1 MTQVNELIKTGYK
14 ILKQNSVSTYQLDT
28 ELILSNVLNKSRE
41 QILTGLNKDLSEEIV
56 ESFFKL
62 LLRRARKEP
71 IAYIFREKEFWSKK
85 FFVNNDTLIPR
96 PETEL
101 MIEKTSKYFYGKK
114 PFILDVGTGSGCI
127 LLSLLKENQN
137 SRGVGI
143 DISNKAIKVAKDN
156 ANKLGLSSRSKFYK
170 RSIDETLV
178 NKFDLIV
185 SNPPYLTNS
194 QIKNL
199 PQDIKAYEPEIA
211 LKGGNDGLDVIKKVI
226 YKSKSI
232 LKKKGMLALEI
243 GNRQY
248 IKVLKFLKSNNF
260 RKVLL
265 VKDYQDN
272 VRCII
277 SVLEN

>member
-1 MTQVNELIKTGYK
+1 MTQINELIKKGYK
-14 ILKQNSVSTYQLDT
+14 ILKQNLVSTYQLDT
-28 ELILSNVLNKSRE
+28 ELILSNVLNKPRE
-41 QILTGLNKDLSEEIV
+41 KILTEFNKDISEELV
-56 ESFFKL
+56 QNFYKL

-114 PFILDVGTGSGCI
+114 PFILDAGTGSGCI
-127 LLSLLKENQN
+127 LLSLLKENQK
-137 SRGVGI
+137 SRGIGI
-143 DISNKAIKVAKDN
+143 DISNKAIKVAKNN
-156 ANKLGLSSRSKFYK
+156 ANKLGLSTRSKFYK
-170 RSIDETLV
+170 RSIDETLN

-185 SNPPYLTNS
+185 SNPPYLTSS

-199 PQDIKAYEPEIA
+199 PQDIKKYEPRIA

-248 IKVLKFLKSNNF
+248 IKVLKILKSNNF

-277 SVLEN
+277 SVLES

>member
-1 MTQVNELIKTGYK
+1 MQYWIYTSANIEWEYLVCTNGGIFDNSFLYRTRLPSVKVINSKENLGFAGGNNLGIELAKGKY
-14 ILKQNSVSTYQLDT
+14 L
-28 ELILSNVLNKSRE
+28 
-41 QILTGLNKDLSEEIV
+41 
-56 ESFFKL
+56 
-62 LLRRARKEP
+62 
-71 IAYIFREKEFWSKK
+71 

-114 PFILDVGTGSGCI
+114 PFILDAGTGSGCI
-127 LLSLLKENQN
+127 LLSLLKENQK
-137 SRGVGI
+137 SRGIGI
-143 DISNKAIKVAKDN
+143 DISNKAIKVAKNN
-156 ANKLGLSSRSKFYK
+156 ANKLGLSTRSKFYK
-170 RSIDETLV
+170 RSIDETLN

-185 SNPPYLTNS
+185 SNPPYLTSS

-199 PQDIKAYEPEIA
+199 PQDIKKYEPRIA

-243 GNRQY
+243 GNGQHLKV
-248 IKVLKFLKSNNF
+248 IKILKSNNF